1 MLTGRRRLFEGPLS
15 FFPLCLFLS
24 SDNGEWKGRKH
35 DWNCRTLAL
44 SRRGSTT
51 TTTNGTPTRNE
62 RTDDADADGRQT
74 GGGNRAHAR
83 EHGPPFGRPPSDLP
97 SVRPSVR
104 SDERVVPRQKEKE
117 GHPKEMLSTA
127 RFDLTLDLSI
137 RIHLSL
143 SSAPRTRSA
152 FN

>member
-62 RTDDADADGRQT
+62 RTDGRRGRGRAADGRGKQSART
-74 GGGNRAHAR
+74 RA
-83 EHGPPFGRPPSDLP
+83 RPAIWPAAFRP

>member
-83 EHGPPFGRPPSDLP
+83 EHGPPLGRPPSDLP
-97 SVRPSVR
+97 SVRPSGLTSAWSR
-104 SDERVVPRQKEKE
+104 GRRRKKGTQ
-117 GHPKEMLSTA
+117 KEMLSTA